1 MKRFILYTFA
11 LAGFA
16 LVCLAP
22 NGSTLAQQPITSA
35 APVGASPAANTPV
48 DVNRIIR
55 SFTSKETEFRQ
66 ALNQYVF
73 KRDAVIQ
80 TIGMGGQISGE
91 YHRTSYFTFD
101 DKGNRYEK
109 ITFFPMPTLVEL
121 SLTTEDLEDL
131 GGIQPFALEA
141 SRMDQYKFSYVGK
154 ERIDEL
160 DLYVFDVGPK
170 VMPDPKKSKERF
182 FQGRIWVDDHDLQ
195 IVKVR
200 GKGVPEGKQRF
211 ATFETYREQ
220 IDGRY
225 WFPTYTYADEEL
237 VFDEGQVI
245 HFRMRVRYS
254 EFKRGRADVRIT
266 EIDDL
271 GPGVEDRPSSK
282 PEAKPT
288 PSPTPPTK
296 P

>member
-1 MKRFILYTFA
+1 MKRLLSYIFA
-11 LAGFA
+11 LAM
-16 LVCLAP
+16 LSVVYVAP
-22 NGSTLAQQPITSA
+22 TCTASAQQPKAAAAVA
-35 APVGASPAANTPV
+35 APADV
-48 DVNRIIR
+48 DRIIR
-55 SFTSKETEFRQ
+55 SFTAKETQFRQ

-109 ITFFPMPTLVEL
+109 ITFFPMPTLVGL
-121 SLTTEDLEDL
+121 VLTTEDIEDL

-141 SRMDQYKFSYVGK
+141 SKIDQYNFTYVGK

-182 FQGRIWVDDHDLQ
+182 FKGRIWVDDHDLQ

-200 GKGVPEGKQRF
+200 GKGVPEGKQRYPV
-211 ATFETYREQ
+211 FETYREQ
-220 IDGRY
+220 IDGRF

-237 VFDEGQVI
+237 TFDEGEVI

-271 GPGVEDRPSSK
+271 GPGVEDQPASK